1 MKTLSSRLACMSIEV
16 TKVPDT
22 AKMEKTSQELL
33 RKRCHDRPTMR
44 IMMLAIKIMVRTRK
58 I

>member
-1 MKTLSSRLACMSIEV
+1 MSIEV